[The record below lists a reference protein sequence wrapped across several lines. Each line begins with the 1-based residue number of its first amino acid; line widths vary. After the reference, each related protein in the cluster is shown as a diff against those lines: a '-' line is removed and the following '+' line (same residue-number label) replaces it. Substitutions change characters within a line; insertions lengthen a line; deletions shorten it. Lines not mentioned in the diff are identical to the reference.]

1 MPELINLYCDESC
14 HLENDHLPVMVLGA
28 LACPQDH
35 ARSVSLALRALKRA
49 HGLSDDFEIKWTKVS
64 PAKASFYRAVI
75 ELVFADPK
83 LSFRGLV
90 VPNKEALRHAD
101 FGQSHDEW
109 YYKMYFLLLRPMLR
123 REGVVRTFIDIKDTK
138 GGPKVRRLHD
148 YLCRH
153 LNDPEAQK
161 LQPMQLVHS
170 KEIACMQLADLLIG
184 ALSYVHRGLS
194 ANAGKMAVVEAVS
207 AKSGLTLKYS
217 TAPGR
222 SKFDVF
228 VWEANA
234 GDLG

>member
-1 MPELINLYCDESC
+1 
-14 HLENDHLPVMVLGA
+14 
-28 LACPQDH
+28 
-35 ARSVSLALRALKRA
+35 
-49 HGLSDDFEIKWTKVS
+49 
-64 PAKASFYRAVI
+64 
-75 ELVFADPK
+75 
-83 LSFRGLV
+83 
-90 VPNKEALRHAD
+90 
-101 FGQSHDEW
+101 
-109 YYKMYFLLLRPMLR
+109 
-123 REGVVRTFIDIKDTK
+123 VVRTFIDIKDTK